1 MIIEAK
7 VRLPPM
13 TTTLAHGPVPTR
25 HAIVKLVCNWVPP
38 NLSEKH
44 GCIDIFDQPGVSLSD
59 TVVAGVKASEKAFM
73 FLLASSFPAGLLR
86 YLCPADQKN
95 GHCCLVVG
103 GDSNY
108 KEFVLDD
115 EHPVQ
120 G

>member
-1 MIIEAK
+1 MRSTAASTS
-7 VRLPPM
+7 LTSP
-13 TTTLAHGPVPTR
+13 A
-25 HAIVKLVCNWVPP
+25 
-38 NLSEKH
+38 
-44 GCIDIFDQPGVSLSD
+44 SLSD

-120 G
+120 GRTEDKGWFVLRSYDELQSHPEEFDGFLWRFSPG